1 MVSMPAIT
9 VARMGHPVQ
18 FDRLT
23 PVTYPANSIGVPQA
37 ALVVRRGQIARN
49 A

>member
-18 FDRLT
+18 FDRLA
-23 PVTYPANSIGVPQA
+23 PGVYSANSIGVPQA
-37 ALVVRRGQIARN
+37 ALVVRRGHIARN